1 MRKLPFENYLETK
14 EQRKRLEEQG
24 KILGSGGRKNEEN
37 KEDEVRGQRGT
48 LVFHE

>member
-24 KILGSGGRKNEEN
+24 KILGGGRQYEEN
-37 KEDEVRGQRGT
+37 KEDVVRGQRES